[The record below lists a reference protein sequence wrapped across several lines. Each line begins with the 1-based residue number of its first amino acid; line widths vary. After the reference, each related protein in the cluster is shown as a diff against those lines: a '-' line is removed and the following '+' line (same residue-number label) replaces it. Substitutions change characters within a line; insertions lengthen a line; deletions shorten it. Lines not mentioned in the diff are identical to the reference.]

1 MKNSIFKVEDLVLV
15 QQDIAVIN
23 HVSFE
28 LYSGEVLGI
37 LGLSDS
43 GILALMDVLTG
54 NQRVR
59 GGTVYYGGQKMEYR
73 SVREA
78 RSCGISLS
86 STSSPSSVPRRH
98 SFAGCQAVPRRKRI

>member
-28 LYSGEVLGI
+28 LYRGEVLGI

-43 GILALMDVLTG
+43 
-54 NQRVR
+54 
-59 GGTVYYGGQKMEYR
+59 
-73 SVREA
+73 
-78 RSCGISLS
+78 
-86 STSSPSSVPRRH
+86 
-98 SFAGCQAVPRRKRI
+98 